1 MQKQL
6 LILGGVIVG
15 IIALFFLMGSANQ
28 GTGSLFE
35 VDDGEVEVRNTRPT
49 GEEGLVSEAGVPDRG
64 GTVFVDVQGEV
75 YQPGVVEASADAR
88 VGDVIAAAGGLT
100 ADAHTQGLNQAARI
114 YDEMVVFVP
123 HRNEVQVE
131 VVNQEGASPEA
142 GGTPSSSGL
151 ISISRASQAELQTLP
166 GIGPALSS
174 AIVEH
179 REANGAFNSIDELT
193 NVPGIGAGRLDSI
206 RDLIEP

>member
-15 IIALFFLMGSANQ
+15 IIALFFLMGSTNQ
-28 GTGSLFE
+28 GSGALFE
-35 VDDGEVEVRNTRPT
+35 VDDGEVEVGSTIPT
-49 GEEGLVSEAGVPDRG
+49 GEEGLVSEAGTPAPSG
-64 GTVFVDVQGEV
+64 MVFVDVQGEV
-75 YQPGVVEASADAR
+75 HQPGVVEASADAR

-100 ADAHTQGLNQAARI
+100 SYAHTRGLNQAARI
-114 YDEMVVFVP
+114 YDEMVIFVP
-123 HRNEVQVE
+123 HRDDVQVE
-131 VVNQEGASPEA
+131 EVNQEGASPET

-179 REANGAFNSIDELT
+179 RETNGAFNSIDELT